1 MSTQLHTKRQ
11 VGLRLFV
18 CLEAILAGFLGFFS
32 SSMPAPLALA
42 ISIPFHWLSAGFIL
56 VASIG
61 LLDLLIN
68 DVLDNRYNFG
78 TALAWRNDLYLI
90 LSGMYGAVLLSAAK
104 ADQLTV
110 FHIHTL
116 LVALACVWV
125 AVMDVRYR
133 YMPKEPSSDFS
144 HQSGSA

>member
-1 MSTQLHTKRQ
+1 MPSQRSAKRQ
-11 VGLRLFV
+11 MGLRLFV
-18 CLEAILAGFLGFFS
+18 CLEALLAGYLGFFAHQL
-32 SSMPAPLALA
+32 PAPLSAA
-42 ISIPFHWLSAGFIL
+42 VSIPFHWLSAGFMTFAIL
-56 VASIG
+56 G

-68 DVLDNRYNFG
+68 DVMGSRYNFR
-78 TALAWRNDLYLI
+78 TALSGRNDGYLI

-133 YMPKEPSSDFS
+133 YLPKEPSSDFA
-144 HQSGSA
+144 HQSGSP

>member
-1 MSTQLHTKRQ
+1 MPYGINSKRQ
-11 VGLRLFV
+11 RGLRLFI
-18 CLEAILAGFLGFFS
+18 CLEALLAGFLGFWANLL
-32 SSMPAPLALA
+32 PAPLAA
-42 ISIPFHWLSAGFIL
+42 AVSIPFHWLSAGFIL
-56 VASIG
+56 VAVLG

-68 DVLDNRYNFG
+68 DILSNRYNFRA
-78 TALAWRNDLYLI
+78 ALNWRNDGYLI

-133 YMPKEPSSDFS
+133 YLTKEPSSDFS
-144 HQSGSA
+144 HQSSGA

>member
-1 MSTQLHTKRQ
+1 MSHYLHSKRQ
-11 VGLRLFV
+11 LGLRLFV
-18 CLEAILAGFLGFFS
+18 CLEATLAGFLGFFS
-32 SSMPAPLALA
+32 NSLPAPLALA

-56 VASIG
+56 FAGIG
-61 LLDLLIN
+61 LLDILVN
-68 DVLDNRYNFG
+68 DILDNRYNFG
-78 TALAWRNDLYLI
+78 AALKWRNDLYLI

-133 YMPKEPSSDFS
+133 YLPKEPSSDFS

>member
-1 MSTQLHTKRQ
+1 MPTTLHSKRQ
-11 VGLRLFV
+11 LGLRLFV
-18 CLEAILAGFLGFFS
+18 CLEALLAGFLGFFS
-32 SSMPAPLALA
+32 SQLPAPLAA
-42 ISIPFHWLSAGFIL
+42 AVSIPFHWLSFGFML
-56 VASIG
+56 FAVLG
-61 LLDLLIN
+61 LLDILIN
-68 DVLDNRYNFG
+68 DILDNRYNFR
-78 TALAWRNDLYLI
+78 TALSGRNDGYLI

-133 YMPKEPSSDFS
+133 YLPKEPSSDFS

>member
-1 MSTQLHTKRQ
+1 MSNAKSAKRQ
-11 VGLRLFV
+11 LGLRLFV
-18 CLEAILAGFLGFFS
+18 CLEALLAGCLGLWS
-32 SSMPAPLALA
+32 HLLPAPLAA
-42 ISIPFHWLSAGFIL
+42 AVSVPFPWLGAGLIVCAVL
-56 VASIG
+56 G
-61 LLDLLIN
+61 LLDIAIN
-68 DVLDNRYNFG
+68 DLASNRYNFV
-78 TALAWRNDLYLI
+78 TALSWRNDGYLI

-133 YMPKEPSSDFS
+133 YLTKEPSSDFS
-144 HQSGSA
+144 HQSSGA